1 MGNGIKYN
9 QAGLK
14 ANLQMAV
21 SRLNLMKNKRIN
33 QISLSKCEIADLLQN
48 GKEEMA
54 MVKVESIINNENYI
68 TAIEVLIMFC
78 AQLNE
83 RVFQITSATKCP
95 DDLRVAIETVVW
107 ASCKIDS
114 KELLEVRQ
122 NLGAK
127 FGFDFC
133 RNASENKEG
142 FVNSVVR
149 DKLVNVVPDEESKV
163 IKIQEIASE
172 KRIDFVFKHHIRLEI
187 QNANLPPP
195 MNQSMVSGFPAQS
208 DFPPANFPPPP
219 SAGYPPSNQGNGF
232 PPGGYPPSGFP
243 PGGFPP
249 GGFPPSGFPPS
260 GYPPNQGNYPPPPP
274 PQKSDINSAPSPPS
288 GLPAKNPARDEL
300 PSVPTTG
307 FRDFDID
314 SLEER
319 FKKLK

>member
-172 KRIDFVFKHHIRLEI
+172 KRIDFVFKHHIRLQI

-219 SAGYPPSNQGNGF
+219 PAGYPPSSGQGNGF
-232 PPGGYPPSGFP
+232 PPAGYPPSGFP
-243 PGGFPP
+243 PNQGNGF
-249 GGFPPSGFPPS
+249 
-260 GYPPNQGNYPPPPP
+260 QGNYPPPPP
-274 PQKSDINSAPSPPS
+274 PQKSDLSSAPSPPS
-288 GLPAKNPARDEL
+288 GLPAKNSTRDEL